1 MVTEDVRPQVESSP
15 EKPKKGNSGRLV
27 VWLVAMS
34 MAMLFV
40 PLYLMSST
48 LQEDVIALETEY
60 AQLSE
65 ALSLTPTPD
74 AAAEDI
80 RSNLLTLQSDTVL
93 LTSTYDELAN
103 AGLDWFVVMD
113 TLLQYE
119 RDAMLLTRVVQEEIG
134 LLVEGTATNESA
146 ILRYV
151 STLRD
156 AEVFNGV
163 QVLSI
168 LREDQGT
175 EQEEQEG
182 AQPERYAFQLRVQ
195 LDG

>member
-1 MVTEDVRPQVESSP
+1 MVTEDVRPQGENAP
-15 EKPKKGNSGRLV
+15 EKPKNGNSGRMV

-80 RSNLLTLQSDTVL
+80 RSNLLGLQSDIVL

-103 AGLDWFVVMD
+103 ARLDWFAVMD
-113 TLLQYE
+113 WLLQYDQE
-119 RDAMLLTRVVQEEIG
+119 AILLTRLVQEDRG
-134 LLVEGTATNESA
+134 LLVEGMASNENA

-151 STLRD
+151 NILRE
-156 AEVFNGV
+156 AEIFSGV

-168 LREDQGT
+168 LREEPD
-175 EQEEQEG
+175 EE
-182 AQPERYAFQLRVQ
+182 QPERYEFQLSVD
-195 LDG
+195 LEE